1 VKPNAHDQ
9 ISRKGAKKYGKTQR
23 KISDYY
29 RKKCFAARAIGDRFS
44 RLPII
49 RINAARAARM
59 AAKSTRRDWCFALLM
74 LCAVMLFALAPAKW
88 FHTKAQSSRPTL
100 ISEDSSTRGVAVDS
114 VTRKHEPFSPL
125 NEVSLGADN
134 HTRIMLF
141 AMGIAKD
148 AIPSELSASAEDGAH
163 NLYSLPVEYA
173 GPVSDQEW
181 MTSIIVRLSDAMTD
195 VGDVLVGITYQGV
208 SSNRVRVALGHV
220 GGGPPDDEGA
230 IPTPGRI
237 VPPSQALTAGT
248 LTTGDVQTIIAQ
260 AVSAAASLNRAVTV
274 AVTDKEGNVLGVF
287 AMTAAPATTQLRGGG
302 PGPTLVPNP
311 ITGFVSTGLD
321 GTIVPAK
328 LAAISKAG
336 TAALFS
342 TRGNAFTSRTA
353 SFIIQEHFP
362 PGVDNRAG
370 GPLYGVQFSSLPC
383 SDIKIPGLP
392 LGLSGD
398 SGSAPIYKNGEA
410 VGAVGIE
417 GDGVYTVDRDPA
429 DFDQPFEEVIAVS
442 ATRGFEA
449 PSVVRGDNILV
460 DGIRLAYLNVTS
472 APAPPTI
479 AFGSLP
485 GTIDPMFPIRSA
497 QPSQFTA
504 AVVGGIG
511 GEVDTRFFPFLASPT
526 VTANSLTAADVNT
539 IISHAAQQANITRA
553 AIRQPLGSNARVTMA
568 VVDTNGVVL
577 GVFRQ
582 QDAPVFGFDVSVQ
595 KARTA
600 AFYSSAGAGASLR
613 AAGFGAYVDRAA
625 ADGLQLNG
633 AVAFTDRAGGFLH
646 RPFFPDGINNTAAG
660 PFSTELGNWSV
671 FNVGLQLD
679 LIKANLQTVLSG
691 GAAPCTS
698 IPSLP
703 NGIQIFPG
711 SMPLYKNGVLVGA
724 IGISGDGVD
733 QDDLIA
739 AAGGAGYAPPAAI
752 RSDQVFVRGV
762 RLPFLKFPRSP
773 NL

>member
-1 VKPNAHDQ
+1 M
-9 ISRKGAKKYGKTQR
+9 
-23 KISDYY
+23 
-29 RKKCFAARAIGDRFS
+29 AAQ
-44 RLPII
+44 
-49 RINAARAARM
+49 RAARL
-59 AAKSTRRDWCFALLM
+59 SRRGWSFALLTLCVAM
-74 LCAVMLFALAPAKW
+74 LLAFPPAKSIR
-88 FHTKAQSSRPTL
+88 TKAQSNPPLL
-100 ISEDSSTRGVAVDS
+100 ISEESSTRAVAVDS
-114 VTRKHEPFSPL
+114 VTRKHEPFSAT
-125 NEVSLGADN
+125 NEVSLGPDN
-134 HTRIMLF
+134 RTRVMLF
-141 AMGIAKD
+141 AMGIDNA
-148 AIPSELSASAEDGAH
+148 AAASGITASAEDGAH
-163 NLYSLPVEYA
+163 NLYALAVEYV
-173 GPVSDQEW
+173 GPVPGQDW
-181 MTSIIVRLSDAMTD
+181 MTSIIVRLSDTMTD
-195 VGDVLVGITYQGV
+195 VGDVLIGISYQGV
-208 SSNRVRVALGHV
+208 SSNRVRVGIGHI
-220 GGGPPDDEGA
+220 GGGPPDDDGA
-230 IPTPGRI
+230 VPTPGRI
-237 VPPSQALTAGT
+237 VLAPAALTAGT
-248 LTTGDVQTIIAQ
+248 LTTGEVQTVIAQ
-260 AVSAAASLNRAVTV
+260 AVSAASSLNRAVTV

-287 AMTAAPATTQLRGGG
+287 AMTGAPATTQLRGGG

-321 GTIVPAK
+321 GTVVPAK

-362 PGVDNRAG
+362 PAVDNRAG

-410 VGAVGIE
+410 VGGVGIE

-442 ATRGFEA
+442 ASRGFEA
-449 PSVVRGDNILV
+449 PTVVRGDNILV
-460 DGIRLAYLNVTS
+460 DGIRLAYLNVTNP
-472 APAPPTI
+472 PAPPTI

-485 GTIDPMFPIRSA
+485 GAVDPMFPIRSA
-497 QPSQFTA
+497 QPSQFTP
-504 AVVGGIG
+504 AVVGGIA
-511 GEVDTRFFPFLASPT
+511 GEVDTRFFPFFASPT

-553 AIRQPLGSNARVTMA
+553 AIRQPLGSNARVTVA

-577 GVFRQ
+577 GAFRQ

-600 AFYSSAGAGASLR
+600 AFYSSANAGAALR
-613 AAGFGAYVDRAA
+613 AAGFGTYVDRAA

-633 AVAFTDRAGGFLH
+633 SVAFTDRAGGFLH

-660 PFSTELGNWSV
+660 PFSHELNEWSV

-679 LIKANLQTVLSG
+679 LIKVNLQTVLSG
-691 GAAPCTS
+691 GFAPCTS
-698 IPSLP
+698 IPTLP

-739 AAGGAGYAPPAAI
+739 AAGGAGYAPPVAI

>member
-1 VKPNAHDQ
+1 
-9 ISRKGAKKYGKTQR
+9 
-23 KISDYY
+23 
-29 RKKCFAARAIGDRFS
+29 
-44 RLPII
+44 
-49 RINAARAARM
+49 
-59 AAKSTRRDWCFALLM
+59 
-74 LCAVMLFALAPAKW
+74 
-88 FHTKAQSSRPTL
+88 
-100 ISEDSSTRGVAVDS
+100 
-114 VTRKHEPFSPL
+114 
-125 NEVSLGADN
+125 
-134 HTRIMLF
+134 MLF
-141 AMGIAKD
+141 AMGIESNANASD
-148 AIPSELSASAEDGAH
+148 LTASAEDGAH
-163 NLYSLPVEYA
+163 NLYALPVEYV
-173 GPVSDQEW
+173 GPVPDQPW
-181 MTSIIVRLSDAMTD
+181 MTSIVVRLDATMSD
-195 VGDVLVGITYQGV
+195 VGDVLVGISYQGLA
-208 SSNRVRVALGHV
+208 SNRVRVAIGHI

-230 IPTPGRI
+230 VPTPGSGLPPT
-237 VPPSQALTAGT
+237 PPSLTAGT
-248 LTTGDVQTIIAQ
+248 LTTSDVQLIIAQ
-260 AVSAAASLNRAVTV
+260 AVSAASSLNRAVTV
-274 AVTDKEGNVLGVF
+274 AVTDKEGNALGVF
-287 AMTAAPATTQLRGGG
+287 TMTGAPATTQLRGGG

-311 ITGFVSTGLD
+311 ITGFVSSGLD
-321 GTIVPAK
+321 GTVVPAK

-392 LGLSGD
+392 IGLSGD
-398 SGSAPIYKNGEA
+398 PGSAPIYKNGEA
-410 VGAVGIE
+410 VGGVGIE
-417 GDGVYTVDRDPA
+417 ADGVYTVDRDPT

-472 APAPPTI
+472 APSPPTI
-479 AFGSLP
+479 PFGSLP
-485 GTIDPMFPIRSA
+485 GAVDPLFPIRPA

-504 AVVGGIG
+504 AVVGGIA
-511 GEVDTRFFPFLASPT
+511 GEVDTRFFPFISSPT

-553 AIRQPLGSNARVTMA
+553 AIRQPLGSNARVTIA
-568 VVDTNGVVL
+568 VVDPNGVVL
-577 GVFRQ
+577 GIFRQ

-600 AFYSSAGAGASLR
+600 AFFSNANAAALLR
-613 AAGFGAYVDRAA
+613 GAGFGSYVDRAA
-625 ADGLQLNG
+625 ADGLKLDG
-633 AVAFTDRAGGFLH
+633 SVAFTDRAGGFLH

-660 PFSTELGNWSV
+660 PFSTAVNQWSV

-679 LIKANLQTVLSG
+679 LIKANLQAALSPG
-691 GAAPCTS
+691 FKPCTS
-698 IPSLP
+698 ILSLG

-724 IGISGDGVD
+724 IGVSGDGVD

-739 AAGGAGYAPPAAI
+739 AAGGAGYAPPVAI